1 MANDDHI
8 AQLKK
13 GVAAWNAWRDENP
26 EILPNLREADL
37 SGGDREKVIRAAE
50 IRRTERVEA
59 AKAAN
64 LRGADLSDAH
74 LSRANLSGADLSLT
88 NLVETDLT
96 DADPTCP
103 RSINFASSSLPAV

>member
-37 SGGDREKVIRAAE
+37 SG
-50 IRRTERVEA
+50 
-59 AKAAN
+59 
-64 LRGADLSDAH
+64 
-74 LSRANLSGADLSLT
+74 ADLSLT